1 VELVLFRVLQESLT
15 NVHRHSE
22 SPTAHIRLFE
32 ENGSAVL
39 EIEDQGKGF
48 PAALLDLD
56 RDDLA
61 SSFGVGLRGM
71 NERLRDL
78 GGTIELRPAKKRGAI
93 VRAVVPVKQQQPALD
108 SLELST
114 KENDSAA

>member
-1 VELVLFRVLQESLT
+1 
-15 NVHRHSE
+15 
-22 SPTAHIRLFE
+22 
-32 ENGSAVL
+32 
-39 EIEDQGKGF
+39 
-48 PAALLDLD
+48 
-56 RDDLA
+56 
-61 SSFGVGLRGM
+61 LRGM